1 MLRTSGSGGRDVFM
15 LSVPLGILVF
25 YVVGASGGP
34 TAFLRLLERN
44 FTSFA
49 EWVVRLFA

>member
-1 MLRTSGSGGRDVFM
+1 MQTSGGGGRDFFM

-34 TAFLRLLERN
+34 KAFLRLMERH
-44 FTSFA
+44 FTA
-49 EWVVRLFA
+49 LADWVVRLFT